1 MRCLYRMLY
10 IEGENMNKEI
20 VIDAINLVRKYKSET
35 STIEI
40 KSAAKGF
47 PRRCYDT
54 FFSFSNR
61 NGGLIIFGLLEEKG
75 FATEGVY
82 DINDLQKQIAS
93 LCNDS
98 MEPKIRVEILPI
110 EFESKNILAVKVS
123 GLAQNKKPCYYK
135 PKGLKSGSYI
145 RVGESDE
152 VMTDYEIYVLQSY
165 NDHIIEDK
173 RPNKSSTIDDLN
185 INDLKEYI
193 NKIKSD
199 RPNFAKNSFKE
210 NLKLCGIVDSD
221 NTNIYP
227 TLAGTM
233 IFGKYPQSYYPQLFV
248 ACVVVPGTKLGD
260 TGSMGER
267 FIDNKRIEGTIEEM
281 LEGTMNFLRRNMKTS
296 VIIDENG
303 KRINRT
309 EYPIEALR
317 EAVANALIHRDY
329 SFKTENAYSSVYM
342 YEDRIEILSPGALYG
357 PNKIE
362 KLGTDNMM
370 EVRNPTIVRILEG
383 KGSVIENRHSGIPT
397 MKREMGNYN
406 LPMPEFYNERGSFKV
421 IFRNSFDL
429 SSEQVSMQVGDQN
442 SMQVSEQA
450 STNKSINSTVSEQVS
465 VQVEGQNSMQVSEQV
480 SVQVS
485 EQVSTFIF
493 KYKELLEYCKTP
505 KSAKEIRDYLQL
517 KSRNYVN
524 NKILKPL
531 IRLNLLEYTNKQKI
545 NSSNQ
550 KYITKIR

>member
-1 MRCLYRMLY
+1 
-10 IEGENMNKEI
+10 
-20 VIDAINLVRKYKSET
+20 
-35 STIEI
+35 
-40 KSAAKGF
+40 
-47 PRRCYDT
+47 
-54 FFSFSNR
+54 
-61 NGGLIIFGLLEEKG
+61 
-75 FATEGVY
+75 
-82 DINDLQKQIAS
+82 
-93 LCNDS
+93 

-123 GLAQNKKPCYYK
+123 EMAQNKKPCYYK
-135 PKGLKSGSYI
+135 PKGLKGGSYI

-152 VMTDYEIYVLQSY
+152 VMTDYEIYALQSY

-227 TLAGTM
+227 TLSGTM

-485 EQVSTFIF
+485 TFIF

>member
-1 MRCLYRMLY
+1 
-10 IEGENMNKEI
+10 
-20 VIDAINLVRKYKSET
+20 
-35 STIEI
+35 
-40 KSAAKGF
+40 
-47 PRRCYDT
+47 
-54 FFSFSNR
+54 
-61 NGGLIIFGLLEEKG
+61 
-75 FATEGVY
+75 
-82 DINDLQKQIAS
+82 
-93 LCNDS
+93 
-98 MEPKIRVEILPI
+98 
-110 EFESKNILAVKVS
+110 
-123 GLAQNKKPCYYK
+123 
-135 PKGLKSGSYI
+135 
-145 RVGESDE
+145 
-152 VMTDYEIYVLQSY
+152 
-165 NDHIIEDK
+165 
-173 RPNKSSTIDDLN
+173 
-185 INDLKEYI
+185 
-193 NKIKSD
+193 
-199 RPNFAKNSFKE
+199 
-210 NLKLCGIVDSD
+210 
-221 NTNIYP
+221 
-227 TLAGTM
+227 
-233 IFGKYPQSYYPQLFV
+233 
-248 ACVVVPGTKLGD
+248 
-260 TGSMGER
+260 
-267 FIDNKRIEGTIEEM
+267 M

-442 SMQVSEQA
+442 SMQVSEQP

-465 VQVEGQNSMQVSEQV
+465 VLVEGQNSMQVSEQV
-480 SVQVS
+480 SV
-485 EQVSTFIF
+485 QVSTFIF